1 MSKPVEKFTNGSGTL
16 SVPNRRRSSWP
27 IMAIAVIFVLVTF
40 FTWHGTW
47 FGRSLSD
54 KEVAEY
60 LSDEQKP
67 RHVQQALW
75 QIGDR
80 IVAGDVSVKQW
91 YGRIVQLAHSPVT
104 EIRQVDAMVMGQ
116 DNTVDEFH
124 NTLKTLLNDSEPI
137 VRRNAALALVRFGD
151 VAGHDE
157 IVSIL
162 EPYTVKA
169 RDDGTVVSVLGA
181 GSQINLGSL
190 LVRIN
195 HAGLVNEMRSP
206 LPGTIEAVSVNEGST
221 VGAGANL
228 VSIKPD
234 PNSVWEA
241 LRALYLIGRPSDL
254 SAIEAYGN
262 GITGMPDRVKDQARH
277 TAQAIREKDR
287 R

>member
-1 MSKPVEKFTNGSGTL
+1 
-16 SVPNRRRSSWP
+16 
-27 IMAIAVIFVLVTF
+27 MAIAVIFVLVTF

-47 FGRSLSD
+47 FGRRLSD

-91 YGRIVQLAHSPVT
+91 YGRLVQLARSPVT

-124 NTLKTLLNDSEPI
+124 NILKSLLNDAEPI

-162 EPYTVKA
+162 QPFLVKA
-169 RDDGTVVSVLGA
+169 GDDGTVVSVLGA

-195 HAGLVNEMRSP
+195 HGGLVNEMRSP
-206 LPGTIEAVSVNEGST
+206 LPGTIEAVSMNEGST
-221 VGAGANL
+221 VVAGANL
-228 VSIKPD
+228 VSIRPD
-234 PNSVWEA
+234 ANSVWEA
-241 LRALYLIGRPSDL
+241 LRALYLIGTPGDL
-254 SAIEAYGN
+254 NAIDVYSN